1 MVLEMKNLNIIL
13 LSILVGLF
21 FVSLNVGTLDISI
34 FKVLI
39 GKASITDSAI
49 FWKIRFPR
57 SALAILVGA
66 ALGISGAAMQG
77 LLRNPLADSSV
88 LGISGGAV
96 LGAMAVLYSGFT
108 AWGIW
113 MLPAGGFLGAL
124 IAAILI
130 LIFCVHHT
138 SLLGL
143 ILAGTALNTL
153 FFALSSL
160 LLSFS
165 KNPYAV
171 LEVIYWQMGSFE
183 NRTLEQVIVVMPWIL
198 LGIFL
203 LLRTAPPLRL
213 LTLGEDVAHS
223 SGVSMPKTMRLVVLG
238 TAICVGAAVSVSGV
252 IGFVGLLVPHVV
264 RPWVK
269 HDPGKLLFPSALAGA
284 VFLLVADTF
293 CRLPIFQVELK
304 IGVLTALL
312 GTPFFIYLAFKSRSQ
327 LI

>member
-1 MVLEMKNLNIIL
+1 MS
-13 LSILVGLF
+13 LSVGA
-21 FVSLNVGTLDISI
+21 LDISI

-39 GKASITDSAI
+39 GKASTADAAI
-49 FWKIRFPR
+49 FWQIRFPR
-57 SALAILVGA
+57 SLLAMLVGA

-77 LLRNPLADSSV
+77 LLRNPLADASV
-88 LGISGGAV
+88 LGVSGGAV
-96 LGAMAVLYSGFT
+96 LGAMTVLYSGFT

-130 LIFCVHHT
+130 LIFCVRHT

-183 NRTLEQVIVVMPWIL
+183 NRTLEQVVVVAPWIF

-203 LLRTAPPLRL
+203 LLRTAPALRL
-213 LTLGEDVAHS
+213 LTLGEDVARS
-223 SGVSMPKTMRLVVLG
+223 SGVSMPKTMRLVVIG
-238 TAICVGAAVSVSGV
+238 TAICVGASVSVSGV
-252 IGFVGLLVPHVV
+252 IGFIGLLVPHVV

-269 HDPGKLLFPSALAGA
+269 QDPGKLLIPSALAGA
-284 VFLLVADTF
+284 VFLLVADIF
-293 CRLPIFQVELK
+293 CRLSFFQVELK

-312 GTPFFIYLAFKSRSQ
+312 GAPFFIYLAFKTRSQ
-327 LI
+327 IA